1 MTPSAST
8 FFLKS
13 EFEDFLFTPIG
24 EDKNGMLLSVLSA
37 FARLNLDPWQE
48 AAELDQLP
56 GEPAT
61 QRLASLIAALPDRPM
76 AHLDPLTV
84 AARLI
89 AHLPRRARSSI
100 WSRETRLSIGE
111 AMNFRVAAIYVSVIF
126 VVLMS
131 VAISSRLPQAQV
143 DNPHSLS
150 LGTASSWTPPTIS
163 GQ

>member
-1 MTPSAST
+1 MTLSAST

-13 EFEDFLFTPIG
+13 EFDDFLFTPIG

-37 FARLNLDPWQE
+37 FARSNLDPWEE

-76 AHLDPLTV
+76 AHLDPVTV
-84 AARLI
+84 AGRLI
-89 AHLPRRARSSI
+89 AHLPHQARSNRS
-100 WSRETRLSIGE
+100 WCETCLSTGE
-111 AMNFRVAAIYVSVIF
+111 LMNFLEAAIYVSVIF
-126 VVLMS
+126 VVLVS
-131 VAISSRLPQAQV
+131 LTISSRLPQAQA
-143 DNPHSLS
+143 DNAHSLS
-150 LGTASSWTPPTIS
+150 LDAASSWTPPPTS

>member
-1 MTPSAST
+1 MTLSAST

-13 EFEDFLFTPIG
+13 EFDDFLFTPIG

-37 FARLNLDPWQE
+37 FARSNLDPWEE

-76 AHLDPLTV
+76 AHLDPVTV
-84 AARLI
+84 AGRLI
-89 AHLPRRARSSI
+89 AHLPHQARSNRSL
-100 WSRETRLSIGE
+100 RETRLGTGKS
-111 AMNFRVAAIYVSVIF
+111 MNFFEAAIYVSVIF
-126 VVLMS
+126 VVLVS
-131 VAISSRLPQAQV
+131 LTISSRLPPAQV
-143 DNPHSLS
+143 DNPHSLP
-150 LGTASSWTPPTIS
+150 LGTASSWTPPIS

>member
-1 MTPSAST
+1 MTPSASA

-13 EFEDFLFTPIG
+13 EFDDFLFMPIG

-48 AAELDQLP
+48 AAELHRLP
-56 GEPAT
+56 VEPAT

-76 AHLDPLTV
+76 ANLDPLPV

-89 AHLPRRARSSI
+89 AHLPRRARSNI
-100 WSRETRLSIGE
+100 WSHETSPGTE
-111 AMNFRVAAIYVSVIF
+111 DTMNFRTAAIYVSVIF
-126 VVLMS
+126 VVLMGL
-131 VAISSRLPQAQV
+131 AISSRLPQAQV
-143 DNPHSLS
+143 DSPRQ
-150 LGTASSWTPPTIS
+150 GAASSSTPPPVS

>member
-1 MTPSAST
+1 MTSSASA

-13 EFEDFLFTPIG
+13 EFDDFLFTPIC

-56 GEPAT
+56 GGPAT
-61 QRLASLIAALPDRPM
+61 QRLASLIAALPDRPFSQ
-76 AHLDPLTV
+76 LDPLTV

-89 AHLPRRARSSI
+89 AHLPHRARSNI
-100 WSRETRLSIGE
+100 WSRETRLGTGQ

-131 VAISSRLPQAQV
+131 LAISSRLPLAHV
-143 DNPHSLS
+143 AYPDSLS
-150 LGTASSWTPPTIS
+150 LGPASSWTPPPIS